1 MSFLDRLLGRSR
13 AEERE
18 VEPEK
23 TAQVPSGDVDLHEPD
38 ADEAPRGGIQSEE
51 YRKADP
57 RDVVEAEGTLMAGP
71 GGTPQDDGPAHHPS
85 AAGLDE
91 PKEQEEPGQQ

>member
-13 AEERE
+13 AEERDA
-18 VEPEK
+18 EPEK
-23 TAQVPSGDVDLHEPD
+23 SAQVPSGDVDLHEPD

-57 RDVVEAEGTLMAGP
+57 RDVVEAGGTLMAGP
-71 GGTPQDDGPAHHPS
+71 GGTPQDSGPADHPD
-85 AAGLDE
+85 AAGL
-91 PKEQEEPGQQ
+91 EEPEEQKQPD